1 MAAQKAHYHNGYQI
15 LAVCIYYISEE
26 LQATIEL
33 KKYLLSVELTID
45 VTDRPTFSLP
55 QSEINAGPSDGTE
68 LLQTENRLGHV
79 FCFLLLK
86 IATLII

>member
-1 MAAQKAHYHNGYQI
+1 MLIGLKIKDCCYF
-15 LAVCIYYISEE
+15 LA
-26 LQATIEL
+26 
-33 KKYLLSVELTID
+33 
-45 VTDRPTFSLP
+45 TFLLP

>member
-1 MAAQKAHYHNGYQI
+1 MLIGLKIKDCCYF
-15 LAVCIYYISEE
+15 LA
-26 LQATIEL
+26 
-33 KKYLLSVELTID
+33 
-45 VTDRPTFSLP
+45 TFLLP

-79 FCFLLLK
+79 FCFLLIK